1 MGDGD
6 TGRNGVKERGREK
19 MERAQEGR
27 KGGKREKWRREV
39 K

>member
-6 TGRNGVKERGREK
+6 TGRHGVKERWREK
-19 MERAQEGR
+19 MERAQERR
-27 KGGKREKWRREV
+27 KGGKREKWRREM